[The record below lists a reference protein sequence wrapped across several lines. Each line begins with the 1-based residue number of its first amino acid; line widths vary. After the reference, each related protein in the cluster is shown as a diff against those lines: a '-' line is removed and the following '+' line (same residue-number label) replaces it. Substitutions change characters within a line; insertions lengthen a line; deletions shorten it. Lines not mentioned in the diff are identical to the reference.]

1 VDNDESYRLVPRGG
15 SEIDK
20 GLPLPPIQ
28 MAPVRPSDSYNWEQA
43 MRVLR
48 KNRRFAMGFAAL
60 VTILVGVAAYMM
72 KDVYQ
77 PVARLEVDPPSTGI
91 FTLRELENAAE
102 NNQDYQET
110 QAQILQSDALA
121 MTVIRTLHLDKNPGV
136 VGAKNLAQHAHDVAV
151 DPAKGNADAADR
163 GVFKDQLEVP
173 DRTPLESAALGVF
186 QKQLNV
192 NTVRNSR
199 LIEVS
204 YASHDPRLSQQ
215 IVNCLIGAY
224 IDQNYRTRY
233 TTTMQTSEW
242 LSGQLNDLREKV
254 TQSAQALVDYQRKY
268 GLIESDDKDVTTTQN
283 FAESNHRV
291 SEAKADRIQLEAYL
305 RMIDLGQADSLPQI
319 HDSQLHQSLT
329 SRYVDGR
336 AQLAQAR
343 AIYGDEN
350 SNVKK
355 LQEEVSEL
363 KAQVDADQDRIVS
376 QIRTA
381 FSAAQEKERLLDNAM
396 SREKVQMGDV
406 SERMVQYRVLKNDA
420 YANTELYHALSARL
434 KEAGITAGLRSNN
447 IRVVDPAS
455 KLDNPTGP
463 QRSLIIGI
471 GGLISGICGI
481 ALAFVKESLNNTVRT
496 PDDIKDWTGLATL
509 AMVPPI
515 TRNRDGSGLLLA
527 TLTPDRKKSGTL
539 LKIPSARAHTMEA
552 EAMRELRTSLML
564 SRPGE
569 PPRVLLV
576 ASSAAGEGKTTIAV
590 NLAIVFAQH
599 GKTCL
604 VDGDLRRPMVANAF
618 SLPSSST
625 GLSHVLAGS
634 ASLEKVLLP
643 VPEIPGLSLL
653 PVGVIPPN
661 PADLVA
667 SEQMRGIIANLRET
681 FDHVVIDSPPTIPF
695 ADARVLSSL
704 TDGVVLVGRCG
715 LTTRRAIMRCTQLLD
730 EVRAPIIGVV
740 VNGIDI
746 ASADYHYYNY
756 GFSTEFKDGYAYR
769 NDRSNGKPKGP
780 HPLPPQP
787 PSDVKSKSA
796 HA

>member
-1 VDNDESYRLVPRGG
+1 MDTDQNFGLVPRGG
-15 SEIDK
+15 PPETTPPS
-20 GLPLPPIQ
+20 LVAPIQ
-28 MAPVRPSDSYNWEQA
+28 LAPVRPTDTYNWEQA

-48 KNRRFAMGFAAL
+48 KNQRFAISFAFL
-60 VTILVGVAAYMM
+60 VTVLVGIAAYMM

-77 PVARLEVDPPSTGI
+77 PIARLEVDPPSSGI

-121 MTVIRTLHLDKNPGV
+121 MSVIRSLQLDKNPAI
-136 VGAKNLAQHAHDVAV
+136 VGTKNLTRYANAEGTKP
-151 DPAKGNADAADR
+151 PASSVEQTEKAL
-163 GVFKDQLEVP
+163 FKDQFEVP
-173 DRTPLESAALGVF
+173 DRTPLESVALSVF
-186 QKQLNV
+186 QKQLGV

-204 YASHDPRLSQQ
+204 YTSHDPRLSQQ
-215 IVNCLIGAY
+215 IVNSLISTY

-233 TTTMQTSEW
+233 ATTMQTSQW

-254 TQSAQALVDYQRKY
+254 KQSSQALVDYQRRY
-268 GLIESDDKDVTTTQN
+268 GLIESDDKDVTSTQT
-283 FAESNHRV
+283 FAESNHRL
-291 SEAKADRIQLEAYL
+291 SEAKADRIQLEAYM
-305 RMIDLGQADSLPQI
+305 RMIDTGQSDSLPQI
-319 HDSQLHQSLT
+319 RENQLHQSLT
-329 SRYVDGR
+329 SRYVEAR

-343 AIYGDEN
+343 TVYGDEN
-350 SNVKK
+350 ANVKK
-355 LQEEVSEL
+355 LQDEVNEL
-363 KAQVDADQDRIVS
+363 QAQIDADLARIVS

-381 FSAAQEKERLLDNAM
+381 FAAAGEKEQMLQASMD
-396 SREKVQMGDV
+396 REKIQMGDV

-420 YANTELYHALSARL
+420 FANTELYHALSARL

-455 KLDNPTGP
+455 KLESPTGP

-471 GGLISGICGI
+471 GALFSGIFGI

-496 PDDIKDWTGLATL
+496 PDDIKDWTGLPSL

-515 TRNRDGSGLLLA
+515 SMKNDGSGLLLA
-527 TLTPDRKKSGTL
+527 TLTSESRKPGRL
-539 LKIPSARAHTMEA
+539 LKIPSARAHTVEA
-552 EAMRELRTSLML
+552 EAMRALRTSLML

-569 PPRVLLV
+569 PPRVILV
-576 ASSAAGEGKTTIAV
+576 ASSASGEGKTTIAA

-599 GKTCL
+599 GKTCI

-618 SLPSSST
+618 GLPTSSR

-634 ASLEKVLLP
+634 VDLEKALVE
-643 VPEIPGLSLL
+643 VPEIPDLFLL

-667 SEQMRGIIANLRET
+667 SEQMRATIATLRKR

-695 ADARVLSSL
+695 ADARVLSSM

-740 VNGIDI
+740 VNSIDVL
-746 ASADYHYYNY
+746 SADYHYYNY
-756 GFSTEFKDGYAYR
+756 GFSSEFKHGYGYKNER
-769 NDRSNGKPKGP
+769 YNGNSNSAS
-780 HPLPPQP
+780 PPPSQ
-787 PSDVKSKSA
+787 SDVKSKSA

>member
-1 VDNDESYRLVPRGG
+1 MDTEQNFGLVPRGNG
-15 SEIDK
+15 PEMNA
-20 GLPLPPIQ
+20 PILAAPVQ
-28 MAPVRPSDSYNWEQA
+28 MAPVRPTDTYNWEQA

-48 KNRRFAMGFAAL
+48 KNRRFAICFAVL
-60 VTILVGVAAYMM
+60 VTTVVGVAAYMM

-77 PVARLEVDPPSTGI
+77 PVARLEVDPPSSGI

-121 MTVIRTLHLDKNPGV
+121 MSVIRTLQLDKNPAV
-136 VGAKNLAQHAHDVAV
+136 VGEKNLAKHAQAEGTKPVV
-151 DPAKGNADAADR
+151 GNLDQAEKAL
-163 GVFKDQLEVP
+163 FKDQLEVS
-173 DRTPLESAALGVF
+173 DRAPLESAALGVF
-186 QKQLNV
+186 QRQLSV

-215 IVNCLIGAY
+215 IVNTLISTY

-233 TTTMQTSEW
+233 ATTMQTSEW
-242 LSGQLNDLREKV
+242 LSGQLNDLRERVK
-254 TQSAQALVDYQRKY
+254 QSAQALVDYQRKY
-268 GLIESDDKDVTTTQN
+268 GLIETDDKDLTSTQIYG
-283 FAESNHRV
+283 ESSHRL
-291 SEAKADRIQLEAYL
+291 SEAKADRIQMEAYM
-305 RMIDLGQADSLPQI
+305 RMIDTGQSDSLPQVR
-319 HDSQLHQSLT
+319 DNQLHQSLT
-329 SRYVDGR
+329 SRYVEAR

-350 SNVKK
+350 TNVKK
-355 LQEEVSEL
+355 LQDEVDEL
-363 KAQVDADQDRIVS
+363 QAQIDADMIRIVS

-381 FSAAQEKERLLDNAM
+381 FAAAGEKEHMLQAAM
-396 SREKVQMGDV
+396 DREKVQMGDV

-420 YANTELYHALSARL
+420 FANTELYHALSARL

-447 IRVVDPAS
+447 IRVVDSAS
-455 KLDNPTGP
+455 KLESPTGP

-471 GGLISGICGI
+471 GALISGIFGI

-496 PDDIKDWTGLATL
+496 PDDIKDWTGLPSL

-515 TRNRDGSGLLLA
+515 STKNDGGGLLLA
-527 TLTPDRKKSGTL
+527 ILPAEQRKSGRL
-539 LKIPSARAHTMEA
+539 LKIPSARAHTVEA
-552 EAMRELRTSLML
+552 EAMRALRTSLML

-569 PPRVLLV
+569 PPRVILV
-576 ASSAAGEGKTTIAV
+576 ASSASGEGKTTIAA

-599 GKTCL
+599 GKTCI

-618 SLPSSST
+618 GLPTGSR
-625 GLSHVLAGS
+625 GLSHILAGS
-634 ASLEKVLLP
+634 IKLEKALVD

-667 SEQMRGIIANLRET
+667 SEQMRAIIATLREQ

-695 ADARVLSSL
+695 ADARVLSSM

-740 VNGIDI
+740 VNGIDVS
-746 ASADYHYYNY
+746 SADYHYYNY
-756 GFSTEFKDGYAYR
+756 GFSNEFKDGYAYR
-769 NDRSNGKPKGP
+769 NERYNGNSK
-780 HPLPPQP
+780 QP
-787 PSDVKSKSA
+787 PPLSPQNDVKSKSA

>member
-1 VDNDESYRLVPRGG
+1 VDTDQNFGLVPRGG
-15 SEIDK
+15 PPEGISPI
-20 GLPLPPIQ
+20 LAAPIQ
-28 MAPVRPSDSYNWEQA
+28 MAPVRPTDSYNWEQA

-48 KNRRFAMGFAAL
+48 KNRRFAIGFAAL
-60 VTILVGVAAYMM
+60 VTILVGIAAYMM

-77 PVARLEVDPPSTGI
+77 PVARLEVDPPSSGI

-121 MTVIRTLHLDKNPGV
+121 MSVIRALHLDKNPAL
-136 VGAKNLAQHAHDVAV
+136 VGAKNLARYGHGEGPKQTASSLDLSEKAL
-151 DPAKGNADAADR
+151 
-163 GVFKDQLEVP
+163 FKDQFEVP
-173 DRTPLESAALGVF
+173 DRTPLESVALGVF

-215 IVNCLIGAY
+215 IVNNLISTY

-233 TTTMQTSEW
+233 ATTMQTSEW
-242 LSGQLNDLREKV
+242 LSGQLDDLRDKV
-254 TQSAQALVDYQRKY
+254 KQSAQALVDYQRKF
-268 GLIESDDKDVTTTQN
+268 GLIESDDKDVTSTQS
-283 FAESNHRV
+283 FAESSHRL
-291 SEAKADRIQLEAYL
+291 SEAKADRIQLEAYI
-305 RMIDLGQADSLPQI
+305 RMIDTGQSDSLPQI
-319 HDSQLHQSLT
+319 RDNQLHQSLT
-329 SRYVDGR
+329 SRYVEAR

-343 AIYGDEN
+343 AVYGDEN
-350 SNVKK
+350 ANVKK
-355 LQEEVSEL
+355 LQDEVNEL
-363 KAQVDADQDRIVS
+363 QAQIDADQTRIVS

-381 FSAAQEKERLLDNAM
+381 YAAAEEKEGMLQNSMD
-396 SREKVQMGDV
+396 REKVQMGDV

-420 YANTELYHALSARL
+420 FANTELYHALSARL

-455 KLDNPTGP
+455 KLETPTGP

-471 GGLISGICGI
+471 GAIISGIFGV

-496 PDDIKDWTGLATL
+496 PDDIKDWTGLPSL

-515 TRNRDGSGLLLA
+515 SMKNDGSGLLLA
-527 TLTPDRKKSGTL
+527 TLASEHKKGGRL
-539 LKIPSARAHTMEA
+539 LKIPSARAHTVEA
-552 EAMRELRTSLML
+552 EAMRALRTSLML

-569 PPRVLLV
+569 PPRVILV
-576 ASSAAGEGKTTIAV
+576 ASSASGEGKTTIAA

-599 GKTCL
+599 GKTCI

-618 SLPSSST
+618 GLPSTSR

-634 ASLEKVLLP
+634 VALEKVL
-643 VPEIPGLSLL
+643 VEIPEIPGLSLL
-653 PVGVIPPN
+653 PVGLLPPN

-667 SEQMRGIIANLRET
+667 SEQMRAIIASLREN

-695 ADARVLSSL
+695 ADARVLSSM

-740 VNGIDI
+740 VNGIDVS
-746 ASADYHYYNY
+746 SADYHYYNY
-756 GFSTEFKDGYAYR
+756 GFSNEFKAGYAYR
-769 NDRSNGKPKGP
+769 NENYNGNSKQPP
-780 HPLPPQP
+780 PLPPQN
-787 PSDVKSKSA
+787 DTKSKSA